1 MDRDELVHHRHR
13 LFVPVV
19 AGVERERQAGLL
31 DRRIDLHV
39 AVVVHRPVAH
49 RRDHEAGHALLAGE
63 LLDHA
68 VARLRIVERQVDH
81 RADARL
87 LGQHALGEPAIVGV
101 GQRDL
106 GLDLRVQ
113 AELQHRRG
121 KQHGDVDAHGVHPA
135 PRQRHVAVHAGL
147 GLLDPAQRIARH
159 AAAHVLVA
167 DAARHHAD
175 ALGVAGVRHL
185 GELLHHRVGHVF
197 QDLVERLQLV
207 VVRVDVDDRE
217 LVVVALLGL
226 ARGMRQHLAGVE
238 LVDLHAAVFA
248 EREFHGRALLSAGIR
263 W

>member
-1 MDRDELVHHRHR
+1 M
-13 LFVPVV
+13 
-19 AGVERERQAGLL
+19 
-31 DRRIDLHV
+31 
-39 AVVVHRPVAH
+39 
-49 RRDHEAGHALLAGE
+49 
-63 LLDHA
+63 
-68 VARLRIVERQVDH
+68 
-81 RADARL
+81 RAL
-87 LGQHALGEPAIVGV
+87 LGQHALGEPAVVG
-101 GQRDL
+101 GGERDL

-121 KQHGDVDAHGVHPA
+121 KQHGDVDAHRVHPA
-135 PRQRHVAVHAGL
+135 PRQRHVAMHAGL

-197 QDLVERLQLV
+197 EDFVEQLQLV
-207 VVRVDVDDRE
+207 VVRVDIDDRE

-226 ARGMRQHLAGVE
+226 LGGVGQHLAGVE

-248 EREFHGRALLSAGIR
+248 EREFHAWSCSFLSDRQDQVR